1 MLTANQIAL
10 IKASVPFLEEHGLE
24 LTTHFYRRMLE
35 GNPELKSVFNQ
46 AHQMKGEQQM
56 SLAVAVLAY
65 AKNIENPSVLAGAVR
80 RIAQKHCT
88 IGIRP
93 EQYAIVGRHL
103 IASLGEL
110 LGEAA
115 TPELVDAWTA
125 AYQQLADLL
134 IATEQKIYDLVVR
147 RFISVFYPAAEFD
160 VTTRTT
166 TVGEDRFVTEGKV
179 LVTPGW
185 MEVAGRGGKTQSDLC
200 PVTDGES
207 VRTTD
212 INAKQDATRPPA
224 RYTDATLLS
233 AMEAAGKKLE
243 TGELR
248 NAMAEKGLGTPATRA
263 QTIEGLI
270 EQKYLRRDGRDLIP
284 NAKAFQ
290 LMQLVRGLH
299 IDELTQ
305 PKLTAEWERKLAQ
318 IESGVVSRDDFM
330 DEIRRMTET
339 IVSAAKQYEGDSVPI
354 VNPIHFRNRC
364 PACGGEIV
372 ENYKRF
378 ACTGEGCG
386 FSLPKHPSGRAF
398 EPEEVE
404 ELLAT
409 HHVGPLSGFISKR
422 GFPFE
427 GEVILAKD
435 PETGEWGMR
444 FDFEDRP
451 EVTEEEI
458 AAAPQI
464 ATCPLCQGRV
474 IEFGDY
480 YVCEHALAGDKKR
493 CVMRSGKVI
502 LQRPISCAEIVA
514 LCETKRTP
522 LLEGFVSK
530 RTNRPFSAYLVL
542 DKTKGVMF
550 EFEKRE
556 KTSKTAKSADGEA
569 VTENEASEEV
579 SKTTAKRTKAS
590 GTTKTATKK
599 TATRTRKTATAKK
612 KAEPTEA

>member
-1 MLTANQIAL
+1 
-10 IKASVPFLEEHGLE
+10 
-24 LTTHFYRRMLE
+24 
-35 GNPELKSVFNQ
+35 
-46 AHQMKGEQQM
+46 
-56 SLAVAVLAY
+56 
-65 AKNIENPSVLAGAVR
+65 
-80 RIAQKHCT
+80 
-88 IGIRP
+88 
-93 EQYAIVGRHL
+93 
-103 IASLGEL
+103 
-110 LGEAA
+110 
-115 TPELVDAWTA
+115 
-125 AYQQLADLL
+125 
-134 IATEQKIYDLVVR
+134 
-147 RFISVFYPAAEFD
+147 
-160 VTTRTT
+160 
-166 TVGEDRFVTEGKV
+166 
-179 LVTPGW
+179 
-185 MEVAGRGGKTQSDLC
+185 
-200 PVTDGES
+200 
-207 VRTTD
+207 
-212 INAKQDATRPPA
+212 
-224 RYTDATLLS
+224 
-233 AMEAAGKKLE
+233 
-243 TGELR
+243 
-248 NAMAEKGLGTPATRA
+248 
-263 QTIEGLI
+263 
-270 EQKYLRRDGRDLIP
+270 
-284 NAKAFQ
+284 
-290 LMQLVRGLH
+290 
-299 IDELTQ
+299 
-305 PKLTAEWERKLAQ
+305 
-318 IESGVVSRDDFM
+318 M